1 MSRDRIGVTYTRS
14 REEKGGFAEIVEIG
28 EPIRLN
34 GYAIIYYKYCDLKF
48 YEYTY
53 NNINIIRLGL

>member
-34 GYAIIYYKYCDLKF
+34 RYAIIYYKYCDLKF
-48 YEYTY
+48 YEYAY